1 MDTVNPLL
9 AEFQASYDE
18 RDRYPQ
24 NLLQRSIS
32 TYPIALSR
40 YLERLDKAADN
51 LCERDVEKVDVCFRD
66 LKTNDG
72 GGEDVSKRNIHS
84 PNTLT
89 QWLGVRQIGRG
100 SSNQLLGVAEKDP
113 KCRFIYIYGRNSRAR
128 LNITRSMLSEI
139 LTFHQVMP
147 DILDFL
153 LVYGLQSEPRDL
165 SFSSFREQRC
175 LKQSYGKSC
184 ISSLGRSGRQYQV
197 CYNLKG
203 VTAKSEDPENPD
215 FSIRPAAFYHKF
227 DVVGGNSLW
236 IVVKG
241 GLDVQERFK
250 ELTGNNARPE
260 DKSFG
265 DAIEC
270 FRSSLSAHLMFC
282 RWSTD
287 DWRAYIKWLEQ
298 VVDAETKMA
307 LLAPTTGGYHYTIY
321 TAADIQRFLIWQEK
335 ISESITVLESNIEVM
350 KSLMRFYAK
359 LDENQ
364 DFDLRSSCT
373 DDIDEFC
380 TQLYSMVNDF
390 TLQISRA
397 KALVKLTGDRG
408 ELIKQHRLERLNH
421 NMEKEA
427 ILVRIVTIVTLI
439 YLPAT
444 FVSPQTFFSTDI
456 IKY

>member
-1 MDTVNPLL
+1 
-9 AEFQASYDE
+9 
-18 RDRYPQ
+18 
-24 NLLQRSIS
+24 
-32 TYPIALSR
+32 
-40 YLERLDKAADN
+40 
-51 LCERDVEKVDVCFRD
+51 
-66 LKTNDG
+66 
-72 GGEDVSKRNIHS
+72 
-84 PNTLT
+84 
-89 QWLGVRQIGRG
+89 
-100 SSNQLLGVAEKDP
+100 
-113 KCRFIYIYGRNSRAR
+113 
-128 LNITRSMLSEI
+128 MLSEI

-165 SFSSFREQRC
+165 SFSSLREQRC
-175 LKQSYGKSC
+175 LKQSYGRSC
-184 ISSLGRSGRQYQV
+184 ISSLGRSGRQYQI

-203 VTAKSEDPENPD
+203 VTAKSEDPENPG

-227 DVVGGNSLW
+227 DVVGGNSLLT
-236 IVVKG
+236 VVKG
-241 GLDVQERFK
+241 GLDVQERLK
-250 ELTGNNARPE
+250 ELTGNNARAE

-265 DAIEC
+265 HAIEC

-282 RWSTD
+282 RWSIE

-298 VVDAETKMA
+298 VVDAEVSHISEAFDSKARKLIDTSQTKMA

-321 TAADIQRFLIWQEK
+321 TAADIQRFLTWQEK

-350 KSLMRFYAK
+350 KSLMRFYTK

-380 TQLYSMVNDF
+380 TQLYNMVNDF

-408 ELIKQHRLERLNH
+408 ELVKQHRLERLNY

-427 ILVRIVTIVTLI
+427 ILVKIVTIVTLI

-444 FVSPQTFFSTDI
+444 FVSVS
-456 IKY
+456 

>member
-1 MDTVNPLL
+1 
-9 AEFQASYDE
+9 
-18 RDRYPQ
+18 
-24 NLLQRSIS
+24 
-32 TYPIALSR
+32 
-40 YLERLDKAADN
+40 
-51 LCERDVEKVDVCFRD
+51 
-66 LKTNDG
+66 
-72 GGEDVSKRNIHS
+72 
-84 PNTLT
+84 
-89 QWLGVRQIGRG
+89 
-100 SSNQLLGVAEKDP
+100 
-113 KCRFIYIYGRNSRAR
+113 
-128 LNITRSMLSEI
+128 MLSEI

-165 SFSSFREQRC
+165 SFSSLREQRC
-175 LKQSYGKSC
+175 LKQSYGRSC
-184 ISSLGRSGRQYQV
+184 ISSLGRSGRQYQI

-203 VTAKSEDPENPD
+203 VTAKSEDPENPG

-227 DVVGGNSLW
+227 DVVGGNSLLT
-236 IVVKG
+236 VVKG
-241 GLDVQERFK
+241 GLDVQERLK
-250 ELTGNNARPE
+250 ELTGNNARAE

-265 DAIEC
+265 HAIEC

-282 RWSTD
+282 RWSIE

-321 TAADIQRFLIWQEK
+321 TAADIQRFLTWQEK

-350 KSLMRFYAK
+350 KSLMRFYTK

-380 TQLYSMVNDF
+380 TQLYNMVNDF

-408 ELIKQHRLERLNH
+408 ELVKQHRLERLNY

-427 ILVRIVTIVTLI
+427 ILVKIVTIVTLI

-444 FVSPQTFFSTDI
+444 FVSTFFSTDI
-456 IKY
+456 IKYQDSDSLKGTFSPIAMERWLQVTLPLTSLTLLVAYYGNKWAESKSRGRMLRTARVVPSRDQEENSSTEEFGHTGAGLGPTTPFMSTLARPTWVNRAWRPKSWRPRPIPLVPIKSTSFSPSQIV